1 MLRKAKGKKFAEI
14 YDFITLPRNLEEV
27 SYMTEEQMKM
37 EKSLARNEA
46 VRIEEFTRLSLNKAI
61 GMSVLDD
68 IRTAYKLD
76 DNDEFV
82 LEGEEYYGV

>member
-1 MLRKAKGKKFAEI
+1 
-14 YDFITLPRNLEEV
+14 
-27 SYMTEEQMKM
+27 M